1 MIFGIR
7 MSPRDEELG
16 ADIVEHNIYSNNRN
30 NSNIIFASRR
40 SSRAYPT
47 ISTLSKESLELITI
61 SEDVR
66 NKETKPSQQSR
77 QHVFCK
83 FIDQVMAK
91 LKRKDVVVPIE

>member
-47 ISTLSKESLELITI
+47 ISTLSKESLQLITI
-61 SEDVR
+61 SDVQ

-91 LKRKDVVVPIE
+91 LKRKDVVAPIE